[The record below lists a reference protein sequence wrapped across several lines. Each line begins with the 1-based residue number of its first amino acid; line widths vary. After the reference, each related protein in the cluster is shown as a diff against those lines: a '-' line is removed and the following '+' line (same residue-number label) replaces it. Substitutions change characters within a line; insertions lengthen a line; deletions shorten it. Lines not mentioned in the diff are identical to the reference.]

1 MNLFSLLGASVSGW
15 TDLADTLDQDWIKQ
29 MFDILSPILWAIM
42 AVVGAAG
49 IVYSV
54 FLGVN
59 LARAE
64 DQSKRDEA
72 KKRLITTIIAVAVV
86 IVLVIF
92 FNTLLPMIIG
102 AFIDPSKYLGTGVEN
117 TGGGENAIQ
126 LAISLIK

>member
-1 MNLFSLLGASVSGW
+1 MNLFSLLGDAINSW
-15 TDLADTLDQDWIKQ
+15 EDLAQVSQLTWVDDLFNW
-29 MFDILSPILWAIM
+29 LGPVLWAIM

-49 IVYSV
+49 VVYSI

-102 AFIDPSKYLGTGVEN
+102 AFINSDGSGNVE
-117 TGGGENAIQ
+117 TGGVIQ

>member
-1 MNLFSLLGASVSGW
+1 MNLFSLLGATIGSW
-15 TDLADTLDQDWIKQ
+15 KDLASQVSQLDWVDDLFTW
-29 MFDILSPILWAIM
+29 LGPVLWAIM

-49 IVYSV
+49 VVYSV

-102 AFIDPSKYLGTGVEN
+102 AIINTDGSGNVEN
-117 TGGGENAIQ
+117 TGGANIIQ

>member
-86 IVLVIF
+86 VVLIIF

-102 AFIDPSKYLGTGVEN
+102 AFIDKDLGGNVE
-117 TGGGENAIQ
+117 TGGVIQ

>member
-1 MNLFSLLGASVSGW
+1 MNLFSLLGATIGSW
-15 TDLADTLDQDWIKQ
+15 KDLASQVSQLDWVDDLFTW
-29 MFDILSPILWAIM
+29 LGPVLWAIM

-49 IVYSV
+49 VVYSV

-102 AFIDPSKYLGTGVEN
+102 AFINTDGSGNVEN
-117 TGGGENAIQ
+117 TGGANIIQ

>member
-15 TDLADTLDQDWIKQ
+15 ADLADQLKQDWIKQ

-86 IVLVIF
+86 VVLIIF

-102 AFIDPSKYLGTGVEN
+102 AFIDPTKDLGGNVE
-117 TGGGENAIQ
+117 TGGVIQ
-126 LAISLIK
+126 LATSLIK